1 MRILFATTRGAG
13 HLGPLVPF
21 AHACVAAGH
30 EVRVAAAPSVE
41 HHVRR
46 SGLPFPPLDEP
57 DEAIMAAAWE
67 KVIPAPREEQARIVF
82 QEVFA
87 GEFAQLRAAADGRDR
102 APLAPGRDRARDERV
117 RVRAGRGHDRRAD
130 RARRL
135 LPSGV
140 GDRELGLDEALGR
153 LRPGFRMPRDEPFL
167 TLAPRALEHP
177 DHPEAPGCGGSAR
190 RGRPRGRCRT
200 GGTARAAPLVY
211 VSFGSSAAGNGFF
224 PDVYREAAEALG
236 ELPVRVLLT
245 LGTEV
250 DPADLGPVPANV
262 HVEPWVPQ
270 GAVMAHASA
279 MVGHGGSGSTLAAM
293 AAGMPLAVL
302 PLFADQPENADRVAE
317 LGAGLRLD
325 GTAQLADAIFELLD
339 DPFYRANA
347 RSVAAEI
354 EALPPV
360 DAAVAVRASI
370 AGEEL
375 AQAADGQRSSAVSC
389 PAYGPRPVRFAAP
402 ARAAK
407 ASASSIS

>member
-21 AHACVAAGH
+21 AHACAAAGH

-46 SGLPFPPLDEP
+46 AGLPYLHLDEP

-87 GEFAQLRAAADGRDR
+87 GEFASSALPRMVEIARRWRPHLIVRETSEFASVLAAATIGVPTVHV
-102 APLAPGRDRARDERV
+102 ACFL
-117 RVRAGRGHDRRAD
+117 
-130 RARRL
+130 
-135 LPSGV
+135 SGV
-140 GDRELGLDEALGR
+140 GDRELGLDDALGR
-153 LRPGFRMPRDEPFL
+153 LRPGFRMPRAEPLL

-177 DHPEAPGCGGSAR
+177 DHPEAPGVRRFRAPRLPARSLPDWWNGSSQ
-190 RGRPRGRCRT
+190 
-200 GGTARAAPLVY
+200 PLVY

-224 PDVYREAAEALG
+224 PDVYRESAEALG

-250 DPADLGPVPANV
+250 DPSDLGPVPANV

-325 GTAQLADAIFELLD
+325 GTAQLADGIFELLD

-360 DAAVAVRASI
+360 DAAVAVLEGL
-370 AGEEL
+370 GEGEQL
-375 AQAADGQRSSAVSC
+375 AA
-389 PAYGPRPVRFAAP
+389 
-402 ARAAK
+402 
-407 ASASSIS
+407 

>member
-46 SGLPFPPLDEP
+46 SGLPFAPVDEP
-57 DEAIMAAAWE
+57 DEAIMAAAWD
-67 KVIPAPREEQARIVF
+67 KVRAAPRAEQARIVF

-87 GEFAQLRAAADGRDR
+87 GEFAGSALPRMVEIARRWRPDVIVRETSEFASVLAADTIGVPTVHV
-102 APLAPGRDRARDERV
+102 ACFL
-117 RVRAGRGHDRRAD
+117 
-130 RARRL
+130 
-135 LPSGV
+135 SGV
-140 GDRELGLDEALGR
+140 GDRELGVDEALRR
-153 LRPGFRMPRDEPFL
+153 LRPGFKLPADEPFL

-177 DHPEAPGCGGSAR
+177 DQPEVPGVRRFRAPRLPARPLPDWWNGSVE
-190 RGRPRGRCRT
+190 
-200 GGTARAAPLVY
+200 PLVY

-224 PDVYREAAEALG
+224 PDVYREAAAALA

-250 DPADLGPVPANV
+250 EPADLGPVAANV
-262 HVEPWVPQ
+262 HVESWVPQ

-293 AAGMPLAVL
+293 AAGMPLAVV
-302 PLFADQPENADRVAE
+302 PLFADQPENADRVSE

-325 GTAQLADAIFELLD
+325 GTAALADAVIELLE
-339 DPFYRANA
+339 DPFYRTNA
-347 RSVAAEI
+347 RSVASEI
-354 EALPPV
+354 EALAPV
-360 DAAVAVRASI
+360 DAAVAVFE
-370 AGEEL
+370 GLDEDQPL
-375 AQAADGQRSSAVSC
+375 AA
-389 PAYGPRPVRFAAP
+389 
-402 ARAAK
+402 
-407 ASASSIS
+407 

>member
-46 SGLPFPPLDEP
+46 PGLPFAPVDEP
-57 DEAIMAAAWE
+57 DDTLLAPVWDAVRAAD
-67 KVIPAPREEQARIVF
+67 RTDQARIVF

-87 GEFAQLRAAADGRDR
+87 GEFARSALPRM
-102 APLAPGRDRARDERV
+102 LEL
-117 RVRAGRGHDRRAD
+117 
-130 RARRL
+130 ARRWRPDVIVRETSEFASVVVADAIGVPTVHVACFL
-135 LPSGV
+135 SGV
-140 GDRELGLDEALGR
+140 GDHELGLDEALEK
-153 LRPGFRMPRDEPFL
+153 LRPGLRLPADEPFL
-167 TLAPRALEHP
+167 TLAPRSLEHP
-177 DHPEAPGCGGSAR
+177 GQPEVPGVHRFRAPRAPARSLPDWWHGSAE
-190 RGRPRGRCRT
+190 
-200 GGTARAAPLVY
+200 PLVY

-224 PDVYREAAEALG
+224 PDIYREAAAALA

-250 DPADLGPVPANV
+250 DPAELGPVAGNV

-270 GAVMAHASA
+270 GAVMSHAAA

-293 AAGMPLAVL
+293 AAGIPLAVL
-302 PLFADQPENADRVAE
+302 PLFADQPENADRVAA

-325 GTAQLADAIFELLD
+325 GTGALAEAVCELLE
-339 DPFYRANA
+339 DPYYRDSA

-354 EALPPV
+354 EALAPV
-360 DAAVAVRASI
+360 DAAVALI
-370 AGEEL
+370 AGEPL
-375 AQAADGQRSSAVSC
+375 AQAA
-389 PAYGPRPVRFAAP
+389 
-402 ARAAK
+402 
-407 ASASSIS
+407 